1 LAKSWRGSPDAS
13 EEKRNT
19 MSLKLYYH
27 PLASFCW
34 KALIALYEN
43 DTPFEPIIVD
53 LGNTASRESFAKVWP
68 LAKFPVLRDEA
79 RGKTIAEA
87 TTIIEYLDAFYCGPT
102 RFIPADNDLACK
114 TRMWDRVFDHY
125 IHEPMQKIV
134 TDRIRPAGKGDLYG
148 VEQASAQIAEAF
160 ALVDREIGTQH
171 WAMGSD
177 FSLVDCAAAPS
188 LLYAETV
195 IAIET
200 TQRNLKAY
208 LDRLIARA
216 SFARVLKEAEPYFKF
231 FPVEMKPR
239 IKAEAAPLS

>member
-1 LAKSWRGSPDAS
+1 
-13 EEKRNT
+13 

-53 LGNTASRESFAKVWP
+53 LADASSRESFAKVWP

-79 RGKTIAEA
+79 RGQTIAEA
-87 TTIIEYLDAFYCGPT
+87 TTIIEYLDAFYPGAT
-102 RFIPADNDLACK
+102 RFVPADPERAWQ

-134 TDRIRPAGKGDLYG
+134 TDRIRPEGKGDPHG
-148 VEQASAQIAEAF
+148 VEQAEAQIREAY
-160 ALVDREIGTQH
+160 ALVDREIGTRQ

-177 FSLVDCAAAPS
+177 FSLVDCAAAPA
-188 LLYAETV
+188 LAYAETV
-195 IAIET
+195 VPFDATPE
-200 TQRNLKAY
+200 NLPAY
-208 LDRLIARA
+208 LDRLRERP
-216 SFARVLKEAEPYFKF
+216 SFARVLAEAEPYFKF
-231 FPVEMKPR
+231 FPVETKPR
-239 IKAEAAPLS
+239 LGRAKASPG